1 LGGEKALVNA
11 KMAEYNL
18 MQTYARHLNAGM
30 AKVLG
35 FMGMDSSAVRAEGTF
50 VWDMRGRRFIDFL
63 GGYGAFN
70 FGHCH
75 PYIIAAVREQLERMP
90 LSCKLLVDEPAVVAA
105 EKLARIMPGDVS
117 KFFFTNSGTE
127 SVEGALKLAR
137 LASGRS
143 GIIYTHGGFHGK
155 TLGSLSAT
163 GRDKHRIPF
172 EPLLANFTE
181 VPFGDVEA
189 LEKALNKDIAAVIL
203 EPVQGEGGIHPAP
216 EGYLK
221 AVRELTHKHGTL
233 LIADEV
239 QTGMGRTGR
248 NFACE
253 RDGIEPDII
262 VLAKSLGGGVMPVG
276 AFGGTPEV
284 WKKFEEQP
292 LIHSSTFGGGPMACA
307 AVSAAI
313 DVLQEEKLADR
324 AERISSAF
332 LDNLR
337 ALKHKHPTVLKEAR
351 GIGLMIGLEFTSS
364 DAAELAIA
372 AILNKGVLI
381 AFALNAPEVVRLE
394 PPLNTPQELFAEV
407 LEILDAALRETG
419 DMLAQYS

>member
-1 LGGEKALVNA
+1 ME
-11 KMAEYNL
+11 
-18 MQTYARHLNAGM
+18 TYARHLNAGM
-30 AKVLG
+30 ARVLG
-35 FMGMDSSAVRAEGTF
+35 FMGMDAEAVRAEGSLI
-50 VWDMRGRRFIDFL
+50 WDSRGRRFIDFL

-70 FGHCH
+70 FGHRH
-75 PYIIAAVREQLERMP
+75 PHITAAVREQLERMP
-90 LSCKLLVDEPAVVAA
+90 LSCKLLVDAPAVEAA
-105 EKLARIMPGDVS
+105 QKLALITPGAVS

-137 LASGRS
+137 LATGRS
-143 GIIYTHGGFHGK
+143 GIIYTRGGFHGK
-155 TLGSLSAT
+155 TMGSLSAT

-172 EPLLANFTE
+172 EPLLAKFDE

-189 LEKALNKDIAAVIL
+189 LEKALSEKISAVIL

-216 EGYLK
+216 AGYLK

-276 AFGGTPEV
+276 AIGGTPAV
-284 WKKFEEQP
+284 WAKFEEQP

-307 AVSAAI
+307 SVSAAI
-313 DVLQEEKLADR
+313 DVLQEEKLAER
-324 AERISSAF
+324 AERIGPAF
-332 LDNLR
+332 IDD
-337 ALKHKHPTVLKEAR
+337 LKGLQRKYPQVLKEAR
-351 GIGLMIGLEFTSS
+351 GVGLMIGLEFTSS

-372 AILNKGVLI
+372 SILNKGVLI

-394 PPLNTPQELFAEV
+394 PPLNTPEELFAEV
-407 LEILDAALRETG
+407 LEILDASLRVTA
-419 DMLAQYS
+419 DLLAQFA